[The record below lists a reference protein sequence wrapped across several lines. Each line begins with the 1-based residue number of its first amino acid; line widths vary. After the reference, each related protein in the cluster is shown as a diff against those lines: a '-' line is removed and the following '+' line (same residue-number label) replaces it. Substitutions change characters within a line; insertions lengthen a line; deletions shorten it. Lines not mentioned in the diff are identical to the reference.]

1 MGEYRYAFVNI
12 NDFVRRVANDIVRYG
27 YELYVTGHVPEGM
40 APERV
45 DAAILGK
52 YDCAVSRWTRAR
64 REKAGG
70 ANIHYVRHQDF
81 YVMFAKRWKGKS
93 HWFQDEEWSTGELRK
108 EHGRKIRSTRRQP
121 LVHCGY
127 SISLKHCSRTQRDH
141 VAVRIAREEYRALT
155 SYYVR
160 LARRC
165 PLERVERELEAFPY
179 LAYAGVRLQKERI
192 VRKVNGVR
200 KQAGLAQVA
209 SHGGGGPE
217 PVDHQ

>member
-1 MGEYRYAFVNI
+1 MGEYRYAFVSI

-81 YVMFAKRWKGKS
+81 YVMFAKRWMGES
-93 HWFQDEEWSTGELRK
+93 RWFQNEEWPTSELRK
-108 EHGRKIRSTRRQP
+108 EHGRKIRSIRRQP

-141 VAVRIAREEYRALT
+141 VAVRIAREEYRALM
-155 SYYVR
+155 SYYVQ
-160 LARRC
+160 LGMRC
-165 PLERVERELEAFPY
+165 SLERIDWELEAFPF
-179 LAYAGVRLQKERI
+179 LTYAGIRLQRERI
-192 VRKVNGVR
+192 VREVNRVR
-200 KQAGLAQVA
+200 KRAGLFRV
-209 SHGGGGPE
+209 SC
-217 PVDHQ
+217 